1 MPLSLSEPAGLLPWV
16 YLLALIPVAL
26 WARYRTT
33 SDLWLPAVVAG
44 SAGVAL
50 VALAILVAV
59 LDSQPNDRLGLVMAA
74 LISFLAL
81 VIINFSRRYLQGEA
95 GQLRYCL
102 ALLVTLAAVAVVV
115 TTDSLYWL
123 VAAWIVSS
131 LSLHQLLIFY
141 RHRVTAQVV
150 AHKKFLVSRLAD
162 LCLLLATGL
171 LVKAS
176 GDSSIS
182 AMLDWVSA
190 QSAGQGGLGWDVQL
204 ATLLLGMAVIL
215 KSAQLPFHGLLIQV
229 MEAPTP
235 VSALLHAGLVNLG
248 GFMVLRFAPLF
259 SAVPSAQTLLV
270 IVGGTT
276 AVLAALVMMTRISI
290 KVRLAWSTCAQMGF
304 MLMELGLGLY
314 EVALVHLLAHSLY
327 KAHAFL
333 ASGDT
338 VNQAER
344 HALQPERPAAGLKQT
359 LLALPMAALAVL
371 LLHGLWTLWQPQHA
385 LPLVALVILT
395 VGLAPWCFR
404 LAGAFHA
411 TAMLSLLLAL
421 YLLWHQ
427 AAALI
432 LGGYPAPSGFQ
443 SGLAVLVVL
452 LFVALYVSQA
462 WITERPTSAFARRL
476 YPWAYAGFY
485 LDEYLTRVTFRL
497 WPPARN
503 AISTQSKG
511 VNA

>member
-1 MPLSLSEPAGLLPWV
+1 M
-16 YLLALIPVAL
+16 
-26 WARYRTT
+26 
-33 SDLWLPAVVAG
+33 
-44 SAGVAL
+44 
-50 VALAILVAV
+50 
-59 LDSQPNDRLGLVMAA
+59 
-74 LISFLAL
+74 
-81 VIINFSRRYLQGEA
+81 
-95 GQLRYCL
+95 
-102 ALLVTLAAVAVVV
+102 VV

-123 VAAWIVSS
+123 VAAWIISS

-141 RHRVTAQVV
+141 CHRVTAQVV

-182 AMLDWVSA
+182 AMLDWVA
-190 QSAGQGGLGWDVQL
+190 VHTAEQGGLGWNVHL
-204 ATLLLGMAVIL
+204 ATLLLGLAVIL
-215 KSAQLPFHGLLIQV
+215 KSAQLPFHGWLIQV

-248 GFMVLRFAPLF
+248 GFMVLRFASLF

-344 HALQPERPAAGLKQT
+344 HALQPARPVGFRRT
-359 LLALPMAALAVL
+359 LWALPLAGIAVL
-371 LLHGLWTLWQPQHA
+371 LLHGLWTLWQPQHG

-404 LAGAFHA
+404 LAGALHA
-411 TAMLSLLLAL
+411 TAMLTLLLAL

-427 AAALI
+427 TASLI

-462 WITERPTSAFARRL
+462 WITDRPKSAFARRF

-485 LDEYLTRVTFRL
+485 LDDYLTRVTFRL